1 MVTNRQSDFREAT
14 LFLSAPGIG
23 ELRLQWIPAP
33 VAERRLALGKWM
45 PYQPEF
51 RLLAP
56 ETPLPPDLPDS
67 SKKQLQAKYEAF
79 RAFRA
84 ILDED
89 QVKAVEPFT
98 SHQWP
103 LMTLLNRSDAARD
116 MVKAN
121 PVLTYAL
128 ANNEQLRPSA
138 GPEVAATQATRYS
151 RRKQREILGWLGF
164 PDTEAMARLF
174 KKVPVAMVYPG
185 LFRILRQCCCFPEIL
200 KIFGH
205 LPKLNTGVIFLA
217 SHPDM
222 APLLTSKL
230 IREVAESP
238 NEEMAAP
245 TADLLNEIIMVAQK
259 LGIQKSLRPF
269 GSRRAVEDWHGR
281 MVQAQQEFNE
291 RISRQDQIERVWNRL
306 NESGMAQQ
314 EARQMRRL
322 AQEYNELEVI
332 RADRPHRLLRLP
344 EATPGPDDQVRQK
357 EIDRPRIVRPPVVI
371 PVPADL
377 LRLKA
382 LVFPPPPIPGTP
394 SIVPLG
400 SFIDFEDEATAQVN
414 CVGQSGAY
422 ADRVMMGELY
432 VYRVLA
438 PHRHTLSIVKRGSN
452 CWQVGELRRAGNKV
466 ATQDTWIAVQ
476 SWLDANQISL

>member
-1 MVTNRQSDFREAT
+1 MVTSRQFEFRDGS
-14 LFLSAPGIG
+14 LLLSGPGIG
-23 ELRLQWIPAP
+23 ELRIQWHPIPM
-33 VAERRLALGKWM
+33 AERRLVGGKWL

-56 ETPLPPDLPDS
+56 ETLLPPDLPDS
-67 SKKQLQAKYEAF
+67 SKRQLQAKYEAF

-103 LMTLLNRSDAARD
+103 LMTLLNQSDAARD

-128 ANNEQLRPSA
+128 ANNEQLRPCA

-164 PDTEAMARLF
+164 PDTEAMARMF
-174 KKVPVAMVYPG
+174 KKVPVAIVYPG

-245 TADLLNEIIMVAQK
+245 TADLLNEIIMMAQK

-269 GSRRAVEDWHGR
+269 KSRRAVEDWHGR
-281 MVQAQQEFNE
+281 MAQAQQEFNE
-291 RISRQDQIERVWNRL
+291 RISRQDQIERVWKRL

-314 EARQMRRL
+314 EAGQMQRL
-322 AQEYNELEVI
+322 AQEYNELEVL

-344 EATPGPDDQVRQK
+344 AATTAPVDQVRRRGI
-357 EIDRPRIVRPPVVI
+357 ERPRIVRPPVVI

-377 LRLKA
+377 SRLKA
-382 LVFPPPPIPGTP
+382 LVFPRPPIPGTP
-394 SIVPLG
+394 SIVPLE
-400 SFIDFEDEATAQVN
+400 SFKDFEDESTAQNN
-414 CVGQSGAY
+414 CVGQSGTY

-432 VYRVLA
+432 VYRVMA
-438 PHRHTLSIVKRGSN
+438 PHRHTLSIVKRGCN
-452 CWQVGELRRAGNKV
+452 CWQVGELRRAENKV
-466 ATQDTWIAVQ
+466 ATQDAWIAVQ
-476 SWLDANQISL
+476 SWLDVNQISM